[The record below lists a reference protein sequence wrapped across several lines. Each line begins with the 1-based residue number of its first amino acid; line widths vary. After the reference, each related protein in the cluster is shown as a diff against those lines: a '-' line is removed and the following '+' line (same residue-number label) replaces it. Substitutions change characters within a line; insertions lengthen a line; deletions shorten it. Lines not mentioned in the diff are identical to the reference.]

1 MRPTRE
7 VIGDAREWM
16 LWSDT
21 RAPLFVVRRMLED
34 LMLPWAN
41 LGPTEWMCAIP
52 RATAKAIFALASQSS
67 GVQWLSL
74 LVLPVVER
82 NGVILGRRKNNGILL
97 FILFC

>member
-21 RAPLFVVRRMLED
+21 RATLFIVRRMLED

-41 LGPTEWMCAIP
+41 LGPTEWMCATP
-52 RATAKAIFALASQSS
+52 RATAKAIFVLVSQSS
-67 GVQWLSL
+67 GLQWLSL

-82 NGVILGRRKNNGILL
+82 DGVIIGRRKKRYIYL
-97 FILFC
+97 I